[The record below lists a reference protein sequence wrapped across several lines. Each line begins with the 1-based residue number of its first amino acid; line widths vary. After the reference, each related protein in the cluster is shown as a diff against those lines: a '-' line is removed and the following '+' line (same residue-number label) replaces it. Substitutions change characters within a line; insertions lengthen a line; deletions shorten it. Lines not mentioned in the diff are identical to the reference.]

1 MPKSKRSRLV
11 TLSQTDKKGK
21 ESKTKLFD
29 DIRSSLDEFRYLWIL
44 QMNDIRTPV
53 LQDIRSDW
61 GESSKLILGKKK
73 VMQKALGETVEEEYQ
88 ANLASIAKILA
99 KHDGLTPGILFT
111 NEEPQVVKDYFAAY
125 NRKDYSRVK
134 TKAPIRFEV
143 PAGVVYSRGGQI
155 PVEEDVVMSHSLE
168 ETLRNKYRM
177 PTKIKSG
184 KIVLEKPYLVCEA
197 GDVLDVRQALILK
210 QFGVALSEF
219 RVPLIGFYDKSSGEA
234 QALDLEEV
242 DAEVDA
248 E

>member
-29 DIRSSLDEFRYLWIL
+29 DIRSALDTYNYLWIL
-44 QMNDIRTPV
+44 EFNHIRTPV

-61 GESSKLILGKKK
+61 GSESKLICGKRK
-73 VMQKALGETVEEEYQ
+73 VIQKALGETPEEEYQ
-88 ANLASIAKILA
+88 ENLHHVTKILS
-99 KHDGLTPGILFT
+99 KSGGLTPGLLFT
-111 NEEPQVVKDYFAAY
+111 NETPQTVRDYFEAY

-134 TKAPIRFEV
+134 TKAPIKFV
-143 PAGVVYSRGGQI
+143 IPQGVVYSRGGQI
-155 PVEEDVVMSHSLE
+155 PEEEDVVMSHSME
-168 ETLRNKYRM
+168 ETLRNKYKI

-184 KIVLEKPYLVCEA
+184 KIWLEEPYLVCEE

-219 RVPLIGFYDKSSGEA
+219 KVPLIAVYDKVGA
-234 QALDLEEV
+234 K
-242 DAEVDA
+242 AEKIA
-248 E
+248 